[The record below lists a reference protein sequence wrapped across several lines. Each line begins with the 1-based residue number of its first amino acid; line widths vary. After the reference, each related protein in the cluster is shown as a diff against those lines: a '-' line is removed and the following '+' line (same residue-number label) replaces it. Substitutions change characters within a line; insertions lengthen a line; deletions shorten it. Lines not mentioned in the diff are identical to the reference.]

1 MQTEDNNLSMWTS
14 VTVKD
19 GKEGVVMNE
28 VAHGGGT
35 FMIDSR

>member
-1 MQTEDNNLSMWTS
+1 MRMENNDLSVWAS
-14 VTVKD
+14 VTIKD
-19 GKEGVVMNE
+19 GVEKVVMNE